1 MLAVVFAVKSAD
13 EPFKGFFVGE
23 LLFQL
28 CMMLQNLVVIFN
40 QVGCI
45 DRRTDALREFLTY
58 SPRLKPG
65 DSGVEQEL
73 PSRDGLTFPN
83 PTDDAPPV
91 LS

>member
-1 MLAVVFAVKSAD
+1 MVNKFLDGSIIA
-13 EPFKGFFVGE
+13 
-23 LLFQL
+23 LLGINNRKRGATAGKYGTETKH
-28 CMMLQNLVVIFN
+28 M
-40 QVGCI
+40 
-45 DRRTDALREFLTY
+45 LTY